1 LNFII
6 NKTRV
11 HTHTAKAQAAT
22 TLGDIT
28 LEEVGKAA
36 KVVGE
41 AATSAAMTGTTE
53 QVTSEQVEQGQRLS
67 VVVEEEEE
75 AMDDAD

>member
-1 LNFII
+1 M
-6 NKTRV
+6 
-11 HTHTAKAQAAT
+11 
-22 TLGDIT
+22 
-28 LEEVGKAA
+28 
-36 KVVGE
+36 VGE

-67 VVVEEEEE
+67 VVVEEEE